1 MSLLAPSFLFST
13 KSPSCRIKTHF
24 YKWISIIK
32 PKWIL
37 SGNKKLKH
45 TLSQIIKGLV
55 QATLLGNIDIILG
68 RRKKKKKIHSHHYT
82 TLTTVS
88 AFYRYILQRGSAP
101 TTHILYFYYTFSHT
115 ARQMSLGMAGA
126 SNCCV
131 ILCLVIFLFSETALV
146 SQVFVM
152 VTNDVMNIFVHRGVL
167 VQLCDPQWAFFFF

>member
-1 MSLLAPSFLFST
+1 MNPEWEQKVKTYSESNYQRAGPGNPSWEHRHYIR
-13 KSPSCRIKTHF
+13 KEK
-24 YKWISIIK
+24 
-32 PKWIL
+32 
-37 SGNKKLKH
+37 
-45 TLSQIIKGLV
+45 
-55 QATLLGNIDIILG
+55 
-68 RRKKKKKIHSHHYT
+68 KKKKKIHSHHYT

-167 VQLCDPQWAFFFF
+167 VQLCDPQWAFFFFLIFDVDHF